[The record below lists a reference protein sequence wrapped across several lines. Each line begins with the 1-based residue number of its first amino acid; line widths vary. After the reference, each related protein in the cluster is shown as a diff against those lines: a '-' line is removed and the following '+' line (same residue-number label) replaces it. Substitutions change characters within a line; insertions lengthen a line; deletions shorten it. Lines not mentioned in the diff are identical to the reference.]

1 MSKKMTMAE
10 ISRQLGI
17 STMTVSRYFNAA
29 MSRLRTA
36 LKLKL
41 LSKIVITH
49 LIYLL
54 ALFAANPILLVSS
67 RLVLSH
73 IRRV

>member
-17 STMTVSRYFNAA
+17 STMTVSRYFNGGYV
-29 MSRLRTA
+29 SKRTA
-36 LKLKL
+36 LKLMPS
-41 LSKIVITH
+41 SKRVITR

-54 ALFAANPILLVSS
+54 APFVANPILVIAP
-67 RLVLSH
+67 R
-73 IRRV
+73 I